1 VGILSDTFEWQET
14 TLPLS
19 RTSYTT
25 RLQEFAR
32 EEAGYWDHDLGTFV
46 PIVERDNHVYF
57 RATCTWYGCDAW
69 AEVRPDALVQAGND
83 GMSGVALVTWCRGS
97 SVSGDLIQ

>member
-1 VGILSDTFEWQET
+1 MSDTFEWQET

-25 RLQEFAR
+25 RLQSEAR

-46 PIVERDNHVYF
+46 PIVEHHTLTYF
-57 RATCTWYGCDAW
+57 RATCTWHGCNAW
-69 AEVRPDALVQAGND
+69 AEVRPDALVQAGQQA
-83 GMSGVALVTWCRGS
+83 MSGVALATWCRGS
-97 SVSGDLIQ
+97 DVSGDQR

>member
-1 VGILSDTFEWQET
+1 MSDTFEWQET

-25 RLQEFAR
+25 RLQAFAR
-32 EEAGYWDHDLGTFV
+32 EEAGYFDHDLGTFV

-69 AEVRPDALVQAGND
+69 AEVRPDALVEANND
-83 GMSGVALVTWCRGS
+83 GISGVALVAWCCGS